1 MAVKIDV
8 KSYVNRDRT
17 KDVLDYINE
26 NDRIVKRNNR
36 KTNEEFIEEVKA
48 LVGDKY
54 TVLSEYVN
62 AKTPI
67 PIKHNTCGNIH
78 NFTPNDFLS
87 GTRCPACFRNFRK
100 TQKQFEKEVCDKV
113 GKEYTVLG
121 KYKNTHTK
129 IKMRHNCDRCSNYEY
144 EVLPS
149 AFLKGE
155 RCPACYKMTSKHT
168 NEDFVKKVFELVGDE
183 YTFLEPYITANTKIK
198 VRHNCDKC
206 GNYEYMVKPT
216 KFVDRGCRCPK
227 CQGEVPVSQEE
238 FEQRV
243 KNQVGDEFTV
253 IGELINMQTPI
264 KIRHN
269 CKDCENYEFDAI
281 PNTFLRKKNKCP
293 RCYNKE
299 ITTPDSFE
307 DKVRNIFGNKYTVL
321 GKYVNYNTRVK
332 VKCNECGYER
342 DVLPSTFLRGYGCP
356 NCNRMTTEKF
366 TKKVQDITD
375 GEYEVVGEYINNATK
390 IDFIHKVCGTKFSYS
405 PYAFTTGQKC
415 PKCRKKNPRTTTEIF
430 KQKVKVLYGDE
441 YSVLGEYINPDTKIL
456 MKHNKCGNEWMAKA
470 GHIIYEKTGCPICNR
485 KSRKTTEDFKK
496 EIISLV
502 GNEYTVL
509 GEFVNVTTKIKMRHN
524 CKNCDNYEYEV
535 IPDSFKRGARCPKC
549 FGTHK
554 KTTDEYIE
562 EVNELE
568 GNNYSVLGEYVNAAT
583 KVLMRHNK
591 CGFEYEVSPNSFLR
605 GHRCPKCI
613 ESRGEK
619 IIGEFLARNNI
630 KFDRQFKIAD
640 CKNILPLPFD
650 FAVYDKNNKLYFLI
664 EFQGEQHYREIDRFK
679 NNWINVFHR
688 DMIKRKYCFDNAIPL
703 LTFTFWEYENKTLE
717 KELEETFKPLM
728 EFLI

>member
-198 VRHNCDKC
+198 VRHNCDNC

-243 KNQVGDEFTV
+243 KNQVGDEYTV
-253 IGELINMQTPI
+253 IGNIVKMNAPI

-269 CKDCENYEFDAI
+269 CPECGNYEFDMSPSI
-281 PNTFLRKKNKCP
+281 FLRKKNKCP
-293 RCYNKE
+293 KCFVRKEQRKPGNFYQNVKE
-299 ITTPDSFE
+299 IYGD
-307 DKVRNIFGNKYTVL
+307 KYTIL
-321 GKYVNYNTRVK
+321 GKYIDYKTK
-332 VKCNECGYER
+332 ILVKCNDCGLEKEI
-342 DVLPSTFLRGYGCP
+342 VPTQFISSPYGCP
-356 NCNRMTTEKF
+356 GCNKVTTEKF
-366 TKKVQDITD
+366 RNRIKNMTNNEYDFEGEYVNSVTKLKFKHLTCGTEFICAPAVFIQKQRCPLCTKKKII
-375 GEYEVVGEYINNATK
+375 EKNSLSTK
-390 IDFIHKVCGTKFSYS
+390 E
-405 PYAFTTGQKC
+405 FTN
-415 PKCRKKNPRTTTEIF
+415 R
-430 KQKVKVLYGDE
+430 VKEKYQDE
-441 YSVLGEYINPDTKIL
+441 YSVLGNYVNQLTKIK
-456 MKHNKCGNEWMAKA
+456 MKHNKCGTIWDVQPRHFLYDN
-470 GHIIYEKTGCPICNR
+470 TGCPECAK
-485 KSRKTTEDFKK
+485 KSKLSTEDYKNIVK
-496 EIISLV
+496 DLV
-502 GNEYTVL
+502 GDEYTVL
-509 GEFVNVTTKIKMRHN
+509 GDFVNVTTKIKMRHN
-524 CKNCDNYEYEV
+524 CKNCNNYEYEV
-535 IPDSFKRGARCPKC
+535 TPDSFK
-549 FGTHK
+549 
-554 KTTDEYIE
+554 Y
-562 EVNELE
+562 
-568 GNNYSVLGEYVNAAT
+568 
-583 KVLMRHNK
+583 
-591 CGFEYEVSPNSFLR
+591 

-613 ESRGEK
+613 TPRGEV
-619 IIGEFLARNNI
+619 IIEKYLKDHNI
-630 KFDRQFKIAD
+630 NYKTQFGFDD
-640 CKNILPLPFD
+640 CRYKSKLLFD
-650 FAVYDKNNKLYFLI
+650 FAIFYPDGDLALLV
-664 EFQGEQHYREIDRFK
+664 EFQGLQHYCSVEKWDTKDQNIYTRLL
-679 NNWINVFHR
+679 R
-688 DMIKRKYCFDNAIPL
+688 DKRKRDYCSKKFIPL
-703 LTFTFWEYENKTLE
+703 LEFSYRALKRNSLE
-717 KELEETFKPLM
+717 QELDEVFKPLM
-728 EFLI
+728 EFLLPQNQIKANKI